1 MFDDL
6 MNQQAVID
14 FRKSREMENPLYR
27 AIQDISVG
35 KSFENYT
42 IDKKRYNNSSIWN
55 KPNKVAR
62 ILRSRKGSMVE
73 SNSIIDVHSLDSES
87 NESNDFKESIGIE
100 SEKSRS
106 VSVKTN
112 SARTGSI
119 KLHPVESLG
128 SARKSSQQPSL
139 SVENI
144 EDKNKN

>member
-14 FRKSREMENPLYR
+14 FRKSREEENPLYR
-27 AIQDISVG
+27 ALQDISVG
-35 KSFENYT
+35 KSFDNYT
-42 IDKKRYNNSSIWN
+42 SDKKRFNNSSIWN

-62 ILRSRKGSMVE
+62 ILQSRKGSNAG

-87 NESNDFKESIGIE
+87 NQSNGLNESIVIGTDR
-100 SEKSRS
+100 SKSA
-106 VSVKTN
+106 SVKTN

-128 SARKSSQQPSL
+128 TSAKARHQ
-139 SVENI
+139 
-144 EDKNKN
+144 